1 MKLFSMLKTTEINGA
16 ALCDAPVSFYQ
27 GHITTA

>member
-1 MKLFSMLKTTEINGA
+1 MKLFSMLKTLEIHGS